1 MSRRRDK
8 MAKTQ
13 RRQTVRRGNT
23 GKVARRRKPPAADVN
38 EKIAHLEHKLNEAL
52 EQQTTTSDVLRVF
65 SRSPTDVQP
74 VFDMIAESAAR
85 LCEAQYCFVYRF
97 EGQLL
102 HFVAHHG
109 LTPEVLEINRSSYPA
124 QPSRGSVAARA

>member
-1 MSRRRDK
+1 
-8 MAKTQ
+8 MAEATKAQ
-13 RRQTVRRGNT
+13 LRA
-23 GKVARRRKPPAADVN
+23 KVAALEKAA
-38 EKIAHLEHKLNEAL
+38 ARLEGKLAANSGALREAL
-52 EQQTTTSDVLRVF
+52 EQQTAASEILGVI

-109 LTPEVLEINRSSYPA
+109 LTAEVLE
-124 QPSRGSVAARA
+124 

>member
-1 MSRRRDK
+1 
-8 MAKTQ
+8 ALV
-13 RRQTVRRGNT
+13 QTLADRAVIAIEN
-23 GKVARRRKPPAADVN
+23 ARLLSELQARTA
-38 EKIAHLEHKLNEAL
+38 ELTEAL
-52 EQQTTTSDVLRVF
+52 EYQTATSDVLNVI

-109 LTPEVLEINRSSYPA
+109 LTAEVLEINRRAYPTP
-124 QPSRGSVAARA
+124 PSRRSVAARAVLQRSVAHTPH